1 VTSGQR
7 TEESEGV
14 SPADIWGRWS
24 QAEEMGTGKFQS
36 VLGYQ
41 EQPRDQSGSMHEGMK
56 RGSDIIRELMG
67 AGLHG
72 VLQDNSRFYSDEISG
87 RFTHASAL

>member
-1 VTSGQR
+1 
-7 TEESEGV
+7 
-14 SPADIWGRWS
+14 
-24 QAEEMGTGKFQS
+24 
-36 VLGYQ
+36 
-41 EQPRDQSGSMHEGMK
+41 MHEGMK